1 MARGGFVAEVDEVDA
16 LVSAAF
22 EQRLVMAAVQREILV
37 TPASWSVCA
46 SRSPPV

>member
-22 EQRLVMAAVQREILV
+22 EQRLVMAAVQLKMASEGLV
-37 TPASWSVCA
+37 
-46 SRSPPV
+46 